1 VSTHI
6 HENIMEYGEILI
18 LLLYT
23 TNLKFKVKISL
34 LLEDI
39 VV

>member
-1 VSTHI
+1 
-6 HENIMEYGEILI
+6 MEYGEILI